1 MVQDDPERK
10 LDAWLDEALARY
22 SAAEPHA
29 GLEKRV
35 LERLQTE
42 KRGLSRHWWKV
53 WAPALAAA
61 AALIVVTVVVQN
73 RDVSPAKTVPTE
85 IVPVPAAG
93 AKAAAEERQLEVTT
107 MSEIHAKPGTSTPRD
122 STAVQAPGPE
132 TVASSLTTPKGP
144 GSTKAENGGARAASS
159 VALSPHPGRVFPVPS
174 PLSQQERLAMAA
186 VRSGLLSSEQQRIPP
201 GDEPLPQVVIQE
213 ISIRPLQKLEPI

>member
-22 SAAEPHA
+22 SAAEPPA
-29 GLEKRV
+29 GLERRV

-42 KRGLSRHWWKV
+42 KRGLSRHWWKT

-85 IVPVPAAG
+85 IAPAPAAP
-93 AKAAAEERQLEVTT
+93 AKAAVEERQPEAT
-107 MSEIHAKPGTSTPRD
+107 SRSHAKPGTSSPRD
-122 STAVQAPGPE
+122 STAVQAPGQE
-132 TVASSLTTPKGP
+132 TVVRSLTTPKGP
-144 GSTKAENGGARAASS
+144 GSMKAGDAGAREASS
-159 VALSPHPGRVFPVPS
+159 GVLSPYPVSVFPEQT

-186 VRSGLLSSEQQRIPP
+186 VRSGLLSSELPRIPP
-201 GDEPLPQVVIQE
+201 GDELLPQVMIQE
-213 ISIRPLQKLEPI
+213 ISISPLQEMQPI